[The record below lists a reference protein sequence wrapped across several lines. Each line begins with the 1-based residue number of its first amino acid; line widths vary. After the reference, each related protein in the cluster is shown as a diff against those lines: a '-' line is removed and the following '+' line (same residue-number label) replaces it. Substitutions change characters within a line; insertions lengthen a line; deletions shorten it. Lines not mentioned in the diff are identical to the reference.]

1 MIEINKK
8 RIINL
13 LTIVVLL
20 LSYSGV
26 WAQNCTSMPEPVTY
40 TRVTTGGDPN
50 KYVEEYAYVNGI
62 KVTRILQAGTRSF
75 DKIKYSNEDTNT
87 PTENYCGINR
97 RSKYIGKKYPFMDSD
112 KVTNIIYTFSEPVVD
127 VEVFLAAFG
136 YSGTTTRVEDQIDDV
151 IFSVNR
157 GSLTLHNRASCNGTI
172 QIVNGNEV
180 KSLKRKTTNAKIG
193 ITSTAPFTQLTLTYN
208 EPGGGVIGGAGFYVE
223 ICTQSIKPHN
233 SSACN
238 PTNINNNFAKA
249 ISATKTL
256 NGVEVER
263 VLSANEFADLGSQN
277 YCGSSV
283 NYPNNLPYMSDTGA
297 RKLTYKFKHPVTS
310 AEIFLF
316 AFGES
321 TKSAEPNR
329 YDQVRF
335 SINGEGTM
343 SLSQTYNCI
352 PTGTTINGTTGVVRS
367 ADDKLITTDV
377 GIKVSSTK
385 PFTEIVLD
393 DQTPG
398 GNSSGLGY
406 VVEICA
412 SSITKANV
420 DNFITLD
427 AAASTLTNQAVC
439 EGGAP
444 TYKAK
449 ANATAFAST
458 AKFDYI
464 LEVKKSGTTSWVAVE
479 TQSNVTPGTVHTFTG
494 DAFKTTNYNNA
505 KVRVKYVYK
514 NSLFP
519 SVTGAAYSNEAT
531 LTVKAPTVITT
542 SPQAAA
548 YCVGSTATPLSVV
561 ATGEGTLTYK
571 WYSNTVDNTTTGTL
585 IPTATIAT
593 FTPPTATSGTTY
605 YYAEVTG
612 SCGQVK
618 SATAK
623 VEVLAKADLVNII
636 APAYTPITV
645 CANGA
650 NTTITA
656 NANLRTGVGNR
667 LTYTLQH
674 SATGAPNSF
683 TDHPTQKY
691 TNFTPSADNTKQFVI
706 KNEAASEGYY
716 RVKYT
721 SNASLCS
728 GGGENYSNVFKFTVT
743 ALPEVTA
750 INANPLAFSPGVPTS
765 ISFTIEGT
773 PNAVVTYRIGSGSVQ
788 TTTLDASGNSP
799 AIPAG
804 THTQTVE
811 LSVSKITL
819 GGCEQ
824 TYTNMKG
831 RAVTTTTQC
840 FGGGQIRPARQF
852 PFPVA
857 QNQNSIAPMNGV
869 NVIREYGGTPNANTS
884 ILYQFCSTQNY
895 LVGYTLVDA
904 NSTKVTYVFDK
915 PIKGVEI
922 WLMLMSDSGGGLDR
936 MKLSTNN
943 GNLTFTKVYD
953 CYGNAIVAANGE
965 VSASNNV
972 TDVAVKVTSDKPF
985 TKLTVLHTSASTGAL
1000 VELCPA
1006 SVQPVELIDITQQPQ
1021 SQTTCETLSPIFT
1034 SKAVLKN
1041 GATGTVKYQW
1051 QESTNNGASWVDAVS
1066 AISATSGTIASGA
1079 TTSLNLFNIAK
1090 NTPNKQYR
1098 VLYTYQLLPGVEV
1111 TKASTPATLTVN
1123 DKVEITEFKAS
1134 PNTIVSGVA
1143 TPVTVTIKGT
1153 PNAQVTYTVD
1163 GDTPQTVTLTGGVHT
1178 FTRTISQTT
1187 DVAITQLEKNCTVNP
1202 DLHLKI
1208 GEAGES
1214 CGSLPSPQFG
1224 ATVTGT
1230 NKQMMGS
1237 VEVTRTFSGGAPIA
1251 TTLSYSG
1258 ICLPYYP
1265 MGYAILRKQTSNASK
1280 VTYRFSQ
1287 PVTSAEVWL
1296 LVMSNTPLSPGIDKA
1311 KITTN
1316 CSSTTLTKV
1325 YDCSNSATL
1334 TGNTVASANKVN
1346 TDVAI
1351 SVESTGTFTELYVE
1365 DLWDSSTGNGAGF
1378 LVELCPSSV
1387 KPVTIDISKHPLSTS
1402 VCSGQTV
1409 SLSAVAALKGLPA
1422 NTPMSYQ
1429 WEQSANGT
1437 AWSNVTGAGASG
1449 TTTTGSVTYTVP
1461 ATLTQTTHY
1470 RLKYSYTTSCGAVTV
1485 TATTNAAIITI
1496 NELPKVTKVEAT
1508 PGYIL
1513 NGASTPISFI
1523 ITGTAD
1529 ATVTYTLN
1537 GGAPLTA
1544 QINGSGVATVPYTT
1558 TQDVTLNV
1566 TQIEKNACIT
1576 SITDKSV
1583 TVGVSKCAAFPAPQF
1598 GASVTGSNKQTM
1610 SNVEVTRSFDG
1621 GTPAG
1626 SPSYGTQCSGLPY
1639 SSGYILLRKETSNAS
1654 KVTYHFSQ
1662 PVTSAEVWLLLMSNG
1677 GIEGVDKAKITTNCG
1692 SATLTKI
1699 YDCSNT
1705 ATLSGDEI
1713 TSTTRI
1719 FTDVAIRVESVKPF
1733 TELYVEDL
1741 WTTGSG
1747 RGFMVELCPS
1757 SLVVANTTGIL
1768 SVATQPANVSACQGG
1783 TASIVSKANVGA
1795 AYLGGTLTYQ
1805 WEESA
1810 NNGTTWTNATGASA
1824 TGTATPG
1831 LDVTYTL
1838 SNVTSAS
1845 PNKQYRVKYRYIY
1858 NNGFCGEAT
1867 IYSDPA
1873 KLIVPSAS
1881 DIITIQA
1888 TQPSNVTTSDCTQ
1901 ITNVSAQAKI
1911 ADGYTIKNV
1920 SARGGNIFGY
1930 YLEFKEGNTWK
1941 TYKGQQYSNNPS
1953 NHPQTL
1959 KIVHSQAPEGT
1970 THFRVRYTVEL
1981 TIGCEFTVT
1990 TNEFTFIKNLPAE
2003 PAITTS
2009 QTFCQSEN
2017 KTVGDLTTLANIKW
2031 YSAATGGSE
2040 VVASTTI
2047 PVDTND
2053 YFAVATANGCES
2065 TRKKITVTVVPK
2077 PSAPVVQNKTE
2088 CPAAGTFDMAN
2099 LVTVLPGHT
2108 LKWYNAATGNA
2119 TTVSTVDRNKTAK
2132 TTYEKWVALATSQGC
2147 ESDRVKVTYTVDI
2160 TTQPTITAPAANL
2173 SINCADSATAIDAAV
2188 NAWAAT
2194 ATATVGCGT
2203 ATVTNNYAT
2212 VKPTNLCSVNEFEV
2226 TFTVRDAFGNQ
2237 KTKKKK
2243 ITIDRL
2249 IANDDTESVAR
2260 STGKDIDVLS
2270 NDTVNG
2276 AQATT
2281 SNAKV
2286 TLVSDGGIG
2295 ATVTSD
2301 GKIRIPGGS
2310 IAPGTYNVTYKLC
2323 DKNNTSRCGATATV
2337 AVTVNNSTI
2346 EANHDT
2352 PVALTYSASAAYAKA
2367 ADHTDFNVLS
2377 NDKLS
2382 GVTPTLSQVD
2392 ILPTNQTGVTI
2403 EASTGKIKVDGATAA
2418 GVYNLTYKIKE
2429 KNTTNTSATAK
2440 VTVVV
2445 KNALVVNPATLTAPI
2460 TPSTSATT
2468 PKEIGNVLNQTQLN
2482 GNKPNASQVSISVTQ
2497 EATPPQS
2504 GDPVPSIDPATG
2516 KVLIPSGVKPG
2527 NYTIKYQVCDKAE
2540 GIAKS
2545 CSDEKTITVNVAGGN
2560 TTTTN
2565 NDDFTANP
2573 VERSNSEE
2581 VVKNGANP
2589 VNVLAN
2595 DKLGTRTNIDT
2606 DVVTIRQTAT
2616 SNSGVNID
2624 TATGQ
2629 IKVAANT
2636 PAGVHEVKYKI
2647 TEKGQT
2653 TESSEATAKV
2663 VVKNKVELDPATIP
2677 GTVNTPDD
2685 GNDKTIANI
2694 LDKAKINGNKPDAAD
2709 VVITV
2714 PNPAH
2719 KNNPSDIVPY
2729 VDTTTGKVIV
2739 PVGTKP
2745 GTHQITYQVCDKL
2758 PAGQSAAQTCKTA
2771 TITIPVTANTAT
2783 SANDDYASN
2792 PVEVSNSATSYVKN
2806 GTEDVNVL
2814 SNDALGGNTTINTNL
2829 VDITQTHTSH
2839 SGVNIETATGKVKV
2853 APNTPAGE
2861 YTLKYTIAEKGGG
2874 PSSTESTVKVVVKNK
2889 VVVNQATIPS
2899 SVTPATDG
2907 TDKEIGDVLDQ
2918 TEINGSKPSAAQ
2930 VTITETSPAP
2940 KNDPSDKV
2948 PYIDTTTGKV
2958 KIPAGV
2964 KPGNYPITYQICDK
2978 AIPAS
2983 ANTCK
2988 TATITVKVAGNH
3000 LDPKNDDFSQ
3010 KKVER
3015 STSDAYVKDGAN
3027 DLNVLSNDKLGNR
3040 EGLDTNVVTI
3050 EQTYTSN
3057 NGVTVEVAT
3066 GKVKVAANTPAGE
3079 YTVKYK
3085 ITEKGQTTAS
3095 NEVSV
3100 KVTVTNKLEVSTR
3113 TIPNAKPSTNSTTP
3127 VSVGNILD
3135 QTKINGQL
3143 NPDPSEVEITA
3154 TPDQPGSPKKP
3165 YIDTTTGKVMIPAGV
3180 APGDHTISY
3189 KVCDKALG
3197 AAKRCEE
3204 ATVTVK
3210 VVSNT
3215 ATSEDDD
3222 FTADTYKVEHPTV
3235 DTFVSDGSDPVNVL
3249 SNDKLGSDTTISTD
3263 EVTITQTA
3271 TSNSNVNIDTAT
3283 GKIKVKANT
3292 PAGVYTVK
3300 YKFTEKGQPASAASA
3315 EKTAT
3320 VVVTNKLTSSNGNYG
3335 GAPSTNSTPANG
3347 GDVLNNVR
3355 INGVKPTP
3363 SQVTITEDNGAGS
3376 GIVPFL
3382 VTSGADA
3389 GKIKI
3394 PQGTPPGNYTITYTV
3409 CDTASGAA
3417 KSCKTATAN
3426 IRVSANAIIATNDE
3440 DNKEVEFATSVQNVK
3455 KSDNTTLN
3463 VLDNDT
3469 LAGLTATDTTVTIE
3483 TTVPETGITIKTNGE
3498 VEVAANKPAGVYEL
3512 KYVIKETADINNV
3525 SDEATV
3531 KVVVKNKVTFDSIP
3545 STPVNP
3551 STDKNTPAT
3560 PIDVIANTKINGS
3573 TPSAND
3579 VTIEVTDPADPQSPG
3594 DVVPT
3599 LNTTTGKVEI
3609 PAGVKPGDY
3618 NITYRVCDKAQPAE
3632 AKTCQE
3638 NTITIK
3644 VRGNTI
3650 TGADDDFSAHKV
3662 ERSTSDKF
3670 VNDGTNDVNVL
3681 TNDVL
3686 GSRTGLT
3693 TDLVTI
3699 NQTATTDPKVSIDTA
3714 TGKVKVAADAPAGTH
3729 TIKYTITEKG
3739 QTTPSAE
3746 KTVTVVVTNK
3756 IVLTPTDV
3764 VSNPVTPSTD
3774 RNTPKEIGDVLDGTK
3789 LNGTKPGIG
3798 TGANQVTISVVTPA
3812 QPQSPGDAVPE
3823 LDTTTGKVKIP
3834 AGVKPGTYNITYK
3847 VCDNATPQTCETST
3861 VPITVQGNTTT
3872 SADDDFTAHKV
3883 VHPTTDTF
3891 VSDNGTPVN
3900 VLSNDKL
3907 GDDDTI
3913 TTDEVEIIQTA
3924 TTNPKVSID
3933 TATGKVKVEA
3943 NTPAGEYT
3951 VKYKFKEKGQS
3962 DTEASQEKT
3971 VTVVVTNQVEIDRAN
3986 NNYTGAPSINA
3997 TPAEGGDVLDKVK
4010 INGNK
4015 PNANE
4020 VNITV
4025 DTPATG
4031 TTVPYLETSG
4041 ADAGKIKIPQGTP
4054 AGTYTITYTV
4064 CDKAQP
4070 ASARTCEQATATI
4083 TVDANPIVANADN
4096 DNKVVTFSTAAQTV
4110 KKTDGTTLNVL
4121 ANDKL
4126 GATTGLNNTLV
4137 TIETTQPVTD
4147 ITIKANGEVEV
4158 GANKAPGVY
4167 ELKYKIK
4174 ETADPTHVSAEATV
4188 KVVVKNKVELD
4199 AIPTTPANPS
4209 TDGTTPNAV
4218 VDILDNT
4225 KINGNKPNANEVTIE
4240 VVTPATPQSPGD
4252 SVPTIDTTTGKVVV
4266 PSGVKPGTY
4275 TITYKVCDK
4284 AQPDEAKTCKTDT
4297 VTITVTG
4304 NTIQAT
4310 ADDFTAHKVERSNN
4324 DAFVKN
4330 GANEVNVLT
4339 NDELGTRTGIDTQV
4353 VTITQTATTDPKVT
4367 IDTAT
4372 GKVKVAA
4379 NAPAGVHVLK
4389 YTITE
4394 KGQTTASQE
4403 VEVKVVVTNKVESED
4418 ATYTGTTPTDSN
4430 PTTAGNILDHVH
4442 FNGGSQAPDPSE
4454 VTVEIVTPAPGTTVP
4469 TIITTGADTGKI
4481 QIPQGTP
4488 AGTYPITY
4496 KVCDKATGAANTCKT
4511 HTATVTVNPATT
4523 DIVAQPDTYTLQWD
4537 AAERTA
4543 EGNILVNDRH
4553 LTRENLDTT
4562 LVDIQQVAASTP
4574 DKVSIDTAT
4583 GKVKIAAGT
4592 PAGTHTISYTITP
4605 KGETSPVS
4613 APALVTVVIRNKV
4626 ELATNPINGAPSSDD
4641 TPREIGNVIDNVKI
4655 NGQRPDPS
4663 DVTIEITPAT
4673 PLEPGRPTPE
4683 VDPATGKVTVPK
4695 NTPSGEYT
4703 IGVKVCDKVTP
4714 KTCVNQNITIKVRPD
4729 QDLMAEEDEFS
4740 VGIMGGTT
4748 PSVLRN
4754 DKLRGRTG
4762 LTIADVTV
4770 QAIGRARAHTRGLPE
4785 PASDRIIIA
4794 SDGRIDV
4801 KEGLQEGDYIYEY
4814 SIISKEDT
4822 NLISNARV
4830 IIHVAKNVAAEDEIE
4845 VEKPREGE
4853 ADTTST
4859 KSLLDND
4866 AINGQKPII
4875 GTTPGTVTIEKISVT
4890 PSAQDKIDIDTTTG
4904 KIIVKPGAPIGEYE
4918 VEYRICLNGTSNCQ
4932 TGKAKVKIQPQLTL
4946 AEDNFADRTIVTN
4959 ISTNQ
4964 VGNVLA
4970 NDTLDGQPIA
4980 ASEVSIKVT
4989 NNAGIPGVTI
4999 DAEGNLT
5006 IPQGAPSGTHTIEYE
5021 VISNTYGVRKTG
5033 RVVVNLS
5040 NDADLEFYNAISTD
5054 EGSQNN
5060 GFIIKNIEL
5069 YPKNNLKIF
5078 NRYGVLIFEKDGYTN
5093 ASPFKG
5099 ISEGRATVNKDGK
5112 LPQGTYYYIL
5122 EYTDGKNQTQQK
5134 TGWLYIK

>member
-1 MIEINKK
+1 MIEMNKK

-20 LSYSGV
+20 LSYSGI
-26 WAQNCTSMPEPVTY
+26 WAQSGGCTSMPNPVTY
-40 TRVTTGGDPN
+40 TRVGTDLKFDSNN
-50 KYVEEYAYVNGI
+50 KIARTVGQATVNGVV
-62 KVTRILQAGTRSF
+62 VTRTLENDRKLVGT
-75 DKIKYSNEDTNT
+75 DQGVKYSDGRLSPPNNSKPVGDVAPCGTGANT
-87 PTENYCGINR
+87 KAG
-97 RSKYIGKKYPFMDSD
+97 YPIMDSNRVR
-112 KVTNIIYTFSEPVVD
+112 KLTYKFSKPVVD
-127 VEVFLAAFG
+127 IELFFAEFG
-136 YSGTTTRVEDQIDDV
+136 YKQLPNKIDYAD
-151 IFSVNR
+151 
-157 GSLTLHNRASCNGTI
+157 
-172 QIVNGNEV
+172 IVLKSNGNVVPTQLTIRNDCNNGATKTIKNGKERLASLSGKVTDV
-180 KSLKRKTTNAKIG
+180 KAG
-193 ITSTAPFTQLTLTYN
+193 ITSTEPFDEMILENANDNTGY
-208 EPGGGVIGGAGFYVE
+208 GFYVE
-223 ICTQSIKPHN
+223 ICLNSIQPLNISQCAPDTMTN
-233 SSACN
+233 SFTASN
-238 PTNINNNFAKA
+238 Q
-249 ISATKTL
+249 TKTI
-256 NGVEVER
+256 NGVNVKF
-263 VLSANEFADLGSQN
+263 VTTGGFGGASGLNSFN
-277 YCGSSV
+277 YCGTNMNYNGLGTSV
-283 NYPNNLPYMSDTGA
+283 PFLGPPGA
-297 RKLTYKFKHPVTS
+297 AGKKITYTFATPVTS
-310 AEIFLF
+310 AEIFLL
-316 AFGES
+316 AFGDS
-321 TKSAEPNR
+321 LGAVNT
-329 YDQVRF
+329 YDEVKF
-335 SINGEGTM
+335 AVDGGGTM
-343 SLSQTYNCI
+343 TLSQTYNCM
-352 PTGTTINGTTGVVRS
+352 PTGTTINSSSGLVRS
-367 ADDKLITTDV
+367 ADNKHITTDV
-377 GIKVSSTK
+377 AIKVTSSK
-385 PFTEIVLD
+385 PFTEIVLED
-393 DQTPG
+393 NTPTG
-398 GNSSGLGY
+398 TRSGNGY
-406 VVEICA
+406 FVVLCE
-412 SSITKANV
+412 SSIKLADTSTCTTDNIGTLFAANKTATYTTTSGVKVTRKMDPATGFASLSNTNYCTIAPTYPANLPLLVDSKVMTYEFDVPVTEAEVFLFAFGDELGAPNTYDELTFSTDNGTVSVTQTYSCNPSGITITNGKVRSVDNRKWTTDVGLKITSTKPFTKLILTDSTPTYGSATSGNGYLV
-420 DNFITLD
+420 AFCEKGLTKITQNELNNFITLD
-427 AAASTLTNQAVC
+427 ATISILADQSKCQQ
-439 EGGAP
+439 EAP

-449 ANATAFAST
+449 ATANAFAAT

-464 LEVKKSGTTSWVAVE
+464 LEVKPSGTSTWTAVE
-479 TQSNVTPGTVHTFTG
+479 TKSDVAPGTEYTFNAN
-494 DAFKTTNYNNA
+494 AFKTNNYHNA

-514 NSLFP
+514 NTLFP
-519 SVTGAAYSNEAT
+519 SVNGVAYSGEA
-531 LTVKAPTVITT
+531 
-542 SPQAAA
+542 
-548 YCVGSTATPLSVV
+548 
-561 ATGEGTLTYK
+561 
-571 WYSNTVDNTTTGTL
+571 
-585 IPTATIAT
+585 
-593 FTPPTATSGTTY
+593 
-605 YYAEVTG
+605 
-612 SCGQVK
+612 
-618 SATAK
+618 
-623 VEVLAKADLVNII
+623 
-636 APAYTPITV
+636 
-645 CANGA
+645 
-650 NTTITA
+650 
-656 NANLRTGVGNR
+656 
-667 LTYTLQH
+667 TYTLK
-674 SATGAPNSF
+674 
-683 TDHPTQKY
+683 DK
-691 TNFTPSADNTKQFVI
+691 
-706 KNEAASEGYY
+706 
-716 RVKYT
+716 
-721 SNASLCS
+721 
-728 GGGENYSNVFKFTVT
+728 
-743 ALPEVTA
+743 
-750 INANPLAFSPGVPTS
+750 
-765 ISFTIEGT
+765 
-773 PNAVVTYRIGSGSVQ
+773 
-788 TTTLDASGNSP
+788 P
-799 AIPAG
+799 AI
-804 THTQTVE
+804 
-811 LSVSKITL
+811 
-819 GGCEQ
+819 
-824 TYTNMKG
+824 
-831 RAVTTTTQC
+831 
-840 FGGGQIRPARQF
+840 
-852 PFPVA
+852 
-857 QNQNSIAPMNGV
+857 
-869 NVIREYGGTPNANTS
+869 TS
-884 ILYQFCSTQNY
+884 
-895 LVGYTLVDA
+895 
-904 NSTKVTYVFDK
+904 
-915 PIKGVEI
+915 
-922 WLMLMSDSGGGLDR
+922 
-936 MKLSTNN
+936 
-943 GNLTFTKVYD
+943 LT
-953 CYGNAIVAANGE
+953 
-965 VSASNNV
+965 AS
-972 TDVAVKVTSDKPF
+972 P
-985 TKLTVLHTSASTGAL
+985 
-1000 VELCPA
+1000 
-1006 SVQPVELIDITQQPQ
+1006 
-1021 SQTTCETLSPIFT
+1021 
-1034 SKAVLKN
+1034 
-1041 GATGTVKYQW
+1041 
-1051 QESTNNGASWVDAVS
+1051 
-1066 AISATSGTIASGA
+1066 
-1079 TTSLNLFNIAK
+1079 TSLNETGATNI
-1090 NTPNKQYR
+1090 
-1098 VLYTYQLLPGVEV
+1098 TY
-1111 TKASTPATLTVN
+1111 
-1123 DKVEITEFKAS
+1123 
-1134 PNTIVSGVA
+1134 
-1143 TPVTVTIKGT
+1143 TIKGT
-1153 PNAQVTYTVD
+1153 P
-1163 GDTPQTVTLTGGVHT
+1163 
-1178 FTRTISQTT
+1178 
-1187 DVAITQLEKNCTVNP
+1187 
-1202 DLHLKI
+1202 
-1208 GEAGES
+1208 
-1214 CGSLPSPQFG
+1214 G
-1224 ATVTGT
+1224 ATVTYNINGGT
-1230 NKQMMGS
+1230 PETLVLDPVTGVKTVDRSGQTAKTTLTITKVAKTGLCDLDNIAYKAEVDALGNSCTTHPSIQFAQASPATATMNGIQVTRTIIGVQDFFQSYTYTSGQMCQQTIMQGYPVMNANKTSIKYAFDKPITS
-1237 VEVTRTFSGGAPIA
+1237 VEVWLSGFGGETAPARADRVTFTLNCSGTEVFAASGCGSVTNAQFIA
-1251 TTLSYSG
+1251 TGNEVTHQANVYTQ
-1258 ICLPYYP
+1258 
-1265 MGYAILRKQTSNASK
+1265 ARVK
-1280 VTYRFSQ
+1280 V
-1287 PVTSAEVWL
+1287 
-1296 LVMSNTPLSPGIDKA
+1296 
-1311 KITTN
+1311 
-1316 CSSTTLTKV
+1316 SS
-1325 YDCSNSATL
+1325 
-1334 TGNTVASANKVN
+1334 
-1346 TDVAI
+1346 
-1351 SVESTGTFTELYVE
+1351 SVPFTELTLN
-1365 DLWDSSTGNGAGF
+1365 DPGSTAGGYT
-1378 LVELCPSSV
+1378 VELCPGSI
-1387 KPVTIDISKHPLSTS
+1387 KP
-1402 VCSGQTV
+1402 
-1409 SLSAVAALKGLPA
+1409 AV
-1422 NTPMSYQ
+1422 
-1429 WEQSANGT
+1429 
-1437 AWSNVTGAGASG
+1437 
-1449 TTTTGSVTYTVP
+1449 
-1461 ATLTQTTHY
+1461 
-1470 RLKYSYTTSCGAVTV
+1470 
-1485 TATTNAAIITI
+1485 I
-1496 NELPKVTKVEAT
+1496 KVTENPAE
-1508 PGYIL
+1508 
-1513 NGASTPISFI
+1513 
-1523 ITGTAD
+1523 
-1529 ATVTYTLN
+1529 
-1537 GGAPLTA
+1537 LTA
-1544 QINGSGVATVPYTT
+1544 CVGATGKYFT
-1558 TQDVTLNV
+1558 
-1566 TQIEKNACIT
+1566 A
-1576 SITDKSV
+1576 
-1583 TVGVSKCAAFPAPQF
+1583 
-1598 GASVTGSNKQTM
+1598 
-1610 SNVEVTRSFDG
+1610 
-1621 GTPAG
+1621 
-1626 SPSYGTQCSGLPY
+1626 
-1639 SSGYILLRKETSNAS
+1639 
-1654 KVTYHFSQ
+1654 
-1662 PVTSAEVWLLLMSNG
+1662 
-1677 GIEGVDKAKITTNCG
+1677 KAKIDG
-1692 SATLTKI
+1692 V
-1699 YDCSNT
+1699 
-1705 ATLSGDEI
+1705 SGIENM
-1713 TSTTRI
+1713 SY
-1719 FTDVAIRVESVKPF
+1719 K
-1733 TELYVEDL
+1733 
-1741 WTTGSG
+1741 W
-1747 RGFMVELCPS
+1747 
-1757 SLVVANTTGIL
+1757 
-1768 SVATQPANVSACQGG
+1768 QQ
-1783 TASIVSKANVGA
+1783 
-1795 AYLGGTLTYQ
+1795 
-1805 WEESA
+1805 
-1810 NNGTTWTNATGASA
+1810 
-1824 TGTATPG
+1824 
-1831 LDVTYTL
+1831 
-1838 SNVTSAS
+1838 S
-1845 PNKQYRVKYRYIY
+1845 PNPNVPGSWVAAVAPSPNGSIKADGSTQARLTLNTIRESDNGLYYRAEFSFTKCNKTLDKV
-1858 NNGFCGEAT
+1858 
-1867 IYSDPA
+1867 YSEPA
-1873 KLIVPSAS
+1873 KLNVPSAS

-1901 ITNVSAQAKI
+1901 TTNVSAQAKI

-1930 YLEFKEGNTWK
+1930 YLEFKDGNTWK

-1981 TIGCEFTVT
+1981 TTGCEYTVYSS
-1990 TNEFTFIKNLPAE
+1990 EFTFTKNLPAE
-2003 PAITTS
+2003 PAINAT
-2009 QTFCQSEN
+2009 QTVCQSEG
-2017 KTVGDLTTLANIKW
+2017 KTLADLTTLSGIKW
-2031 YSAATGGSE
+2031 YDAATGGNE
-2040 VVASTTI
+2040 VVASTTL
-2047 PVDTND
+2047 TASKR
-2053 YFAVATANGCES
+2053 YWATVTTNGCES
-2065 TRKKITVTVVPK
+2065 ARKEVNVTVVAK
-2077 PSAPVVQNKTE
+2077 PTTPTVQNKTE
-2088 CPAAGTFDMAN
+2088 CPATGNYDMAN

-2132 TTYEKWVALATSQGC
+2132 TTYEKWVALVTSQGC

-2160 TTQPTITAPAANL
+2160 TTQPTITVPANNL

-2188 NAWAAT
+2188 NAWMAT
-2194 ATATVGCGT
+2194 ATATIGCGT

-2237 KTKKKK
+2237 KTDKKK
-2243 ITIDRL
+2243 ITVDRL

-2310 IAPGTYNVTYKLC
+2310 VAPGTYNVTYKLC

-2367 ADHTDFNVLS
+2367 ADNTDFNVLS

-2392 ILPTNQTGVTI
+2392 ILPTNQMGVTI

-2429 KNTTNTSATAK
+2429 KNTTNTSATAN

-2497 EATPPQS
+2497 RATPPQS

-2527 NYTIKYQVCDKAE
+2527 NYTIKYKVCDKAG

-2616 SNSGVNID
+2616 TNSGVNID

-2663 VVKNKVELDPATIP
+2663 VVKNKVELDPAAIP
-2677 GTVNTPDD
+2677 GTVNTPND

-2771 TITIPVTANTAT
+2771 TITIPVAANTAT

-2861 YTLKYTIAEKGGG
+2861 YTVKYTIAEKGGG

-2978 AIPAS
+2978 ATPAS

-3027 DLNVLSNDKLGNR
+3027 DLNVLSNDKLGSR

-3066 GKVKVAANTPAGE
+3066 GKVKVAANTPAG
-3079 YTVKYK
+3079 
-3085 ITEKGQTTAS
+3085 
-3095 NEVSV
+3095 
-3100 KVTVTNKLEVSTR
+3100 
-3113 TIPNAKPSTNSTTP
+3113 
-3127 VSVGNILD
+3127 
-3135 QTKINGQL
+3135 
-3143 NPDPSEVEITA
+3143 
-3154 TPDQPGSPKKP
+3154 
-3165 YIDTTTGKVMIPAGV
+3165 
-3180 APGDHTISY
+3180 
-3189 KVCDKALG
+3189 
-3197 AAKRCEE
+3197 
-3204 ATVTVK
+3204 
-3210 VVSNT
+3210 
-3215 ATSEDDD
+3215 
-3222 FTADTYKVEHPTV
+3222 
-3235 DTFVSDGSDPVNVL
+3235 
-3249 SNDKLGSDTTISTD
+3249 
-3263 EVTITQTA
+3263 
-3271 TSNSNVNIDTAT
+3271 
-3283 GKIKVKANT
+3283 
-3292 PAGVYTVK
+3292 
-3300 YKFTEKGQPASAASA
+3300 
-3315 EKTAT
+3315 
-3320 VVVTNKLTSSNGNYG
+3320 
-3335 GAPSTNSTPANG
+3335 
-3347 GDVLNNVR
+3347 
-3355 INGVKPTP
+3355 
-3363 SQVTITEDNGAGS
+3363 
-3376 GIVPFL
+3376 
-3382 VTSGADA
+3382 
-3389 GKIKI
+3389 
-3394 PQGTPPGNYTITYTV
+3394 
-3409 CDTASGAA
+3409 
-3417 KSCKTATAN
+3417 
-3426 IRVSANAIIATNDE
+3426 
-3440 DNKEVEFATSVQNVK
+3440 
-3455 KSDNTTLN
+3455 
-3463 VLDNDT
+3463 
-3469 LAGLTATDTTVTIE
+3469 
-3483 TTVPETGITIKTNGE
+3483 
-3498 VEVAANKPAGVYEL
+3498 
-3512 KYVIKETADINNV
+3512 
-3525 SDEATV
+3525 
-3531 KVVVKNKVTFDSIP
+3531 
-3545 STPVNP
+3545 
-3551 STDKNTPAT
+3551 
-3560 PIDVIANTKINGS
+3560 
-3573 TPSAND
+3573 
-3579 VTIEVTDPADPQSPG
+3579 
-3594 DVVPT
+3594 
-3599 LNTTTGKVEI
+3599 
-3609 PAGVKPGDY
+3609 
-3618 NITYRVCDKAQPAE
+3618 
-3632 AKTCQE
+3632 
-3638 NTITIK
+3638 
-3644 VRGNTI
+3644 
-3650 TGADDDFSAHKV
+3650 
-3662 ERSTSDKF
+3662 
-3670 VNDGTNDVNVL
+3670 
-3681 TNDVL
+3681 
-3686 GSRTGLT
+3686 
-3693 TDLVTI
+3693 
-3699 NQTATTDPKVSIDTA
+3699 
-3714 TGKVKVAADAPAGTH
+3714 TH

-3756 IVLTPTDV
+3756 ITLTPADV

-3774 RNTPKEIGDVLDGTK
+3774 KNTPKEIGDVLDGTK

-3812 QPQSPGDAVPE
+3812 QPQSSGDAVPE

-3847 VCDNATPQTCETST
+3847 VCDNANPQTCETST

-3883 VHPTTDTF
+3883 VHPTTNTS

-3907 GDDDTI
+3907 GDDDSI
-3913 TTDEVEIIQTA
+3913 TTNEVEIIQTA

-3933 TATGKVKVEA
+3933 TATGEVKVEA

-4147 ITIKANGEVEV
+4147 ITIKGNGEVEV

-4209 TDGTTPNAV
+4209 TDGRTPNAV

-4240 VVTPATPQSPGD
+4240 IVTPATPQSPGD
-4252 SVPTIDTTTGKVVV
+4252 IVPTIDTTTGKVVV

-4284 AQPDEAKTCKTDT
+4284 AQPDEAKTCKTNA
-4297 VTITVTG
+4297 VEITVTG

-4324 DAFVKN
+4324 DASVKN

-4339 NDELGTRTGIDTQV
+4339 NDELGNREGLDTNV
-4353 VTITQTATTDPKVT
+4353 VTIEQTYTSNNGVT
-4367 IDTAT
+4367 VEVAT

-4379 NAPAGVHVLK
+4379 NTPAGEHVVK
-4389 YTITE
+4389 YKITE
-4394 KGQTTASQE
+4394 KGQTTASNE

-4605 KGETSPVS
+4605 KGATSPVS
-4613 APALVTVVIRNKV
+4613 APALVTVVIKNKV

-4770 QAIGRARAHTRGLPE
+4770 QAIGRARAHTPGLPE

-4801 KEGLQEGDYIYEY
+4801 KDGLQEGDYIYEY

-4904 KIIVKPGAPIGEYE
+4904 KIIVKPGAPIGEHE
-4918 VEYRICLNGTSNCQ
+4918 VEYQICLNGRTSTCQ
-4932 TGKAKVKIQPQLTL
+4932 TGKTKVKIQPQLTL

-4959 ISTNQ
+4959 NSTNQ

-5021 VISNTYGVRKTG
+5021 IISNTYGVRKTG

>member
-1 MIEINKK
+1 MIEMNKK

-20 LSYSGV
+20 LSYSGI
-26 WAQNCTSMPEPVTY
+26 WAQSGGCDYMPDPVAY
-40 TRVTTGGDPN
+40 TQVSANPKLVKEYADVKGVRVTRTL
-50 KYVEEYAYVNGI
+50 K
-62 KVTRILQAGTRSF
+62 AGTRSI
-75 DKIKYSNEDTNT
+75 DKVMYSNQDTTT
-87 PTENYCGINR
+87 PAETYCSINR
-97 RSKYIGKKYPFMDSD
+97 QAEYGGKKYPFMDSN
-112 KVTNIIYTFSEPVVD
+112 KVVEITYEFSKPVVD

-136 YSGTTTRVEDQIDDV
+136 YSGTPQQVGKDQIDDV
-151 IFSVNR
+151 KFAVNK
-157 GSLTLHNRASCNGTI
+157 GSLTLHPRSTCTPNAI
-172 QIVNGNEV
+172 EVVNGNEV
-180 KSLKRKTTNAKIG
+180 KSKKRVTTDAKVG
-193 ITSTAPFTQLTLTYN
+193 ITSTESFTQLTLTYH
-208 EPGGGVIGGAGFYVE
+208 EPGGSIIGGAGFYVE
-223 ICTQSIKPHN
+223 ICLNSIQPLNRSICSPDTMGNKFT
-233 SSACN
+233 S
-238 PTNINNNFAKA
+238 NNQ
-249 ISATKTL
+249 TKTL
-256 NGVEVER
+256 NGVDVGLSTTGSM
-263 VLSANEFADLGSQN
+263 LSAGILNGETYCTTMNYSSLGSIPFLT
-277 YCGSSV
+277 SV
-283 NYPNNLPYMSDTGA
+283 ASGPKQ
-297 RKLTYKFKHPVTS
+297 KLTYTFDKPITS

-321 TKSAEPNR
+321 TKSNADA
-329 YDQVRF
+329 YDEVKF
-335 SINGEGTM
+335 AVNGGGAI
-343 SLSQTYNCI
+343 SLSQTYNCNPEGTKI
-352 PTGTTINGTTGVVRS
+352 TGNVVRSADDRKITTNVGIKVSSTQPFTEIVLEDNTPHGTRSGNGYLIAICESSIKLADISQCNPGNINNNFTKAISATETLNGVEVERILDANQFANLGSKNYCGSSINYPANLPYMGHTGAKKLTYKFKAPVTSAEIFLFAFGESEDIPNPNRYDEVKFSVNGGGTMTLSQTYNCMPTGTTINSSTGKVRS
-367 ADDKLITTDV
+367 ADNKLITTDV
-377 GIKVSSTK
+377 GIKVTSTK

-393 DQTPG
+393 DLTPS
-398 GNSSGLGY
+398 GNLSGMGY

-412 SSITKANV
+412 SSITRANV

-427 AAASTLTNQAVC
+427 ATASTLTNQTVC
-439 EGGAP
+439 DGEAP
-444 TYKAK
+444 TTYKAK
-449 ANATAFAST
+449 ATANAFAAT

-464 LEVKKSGTTSWVAVE
+464 LEAKKSGATNWVAVE
-479 TQSNVTPGTVHTFTG
+479 TKSNVAPGTEHTFTG
-494 DAFKTTNYNNA
+494 DALKTTDYNNA

-531 LTVKAPTVITT
+531 LTVKA
-542 SPQAAA
+542 
-548 YCVGSTATPLSVV
+548 
-561 ATGEGTLTYK
+561 
-571 WYSNTVDNTTTGTL
+571 
-585 IPTATIAT
+585 
-593 FTPPTATSGTTY
+593 
-605 YYAEVTG
+605 
-612 SCGQVK
+612 
-618 SATAK
+618 
-623 VEVLAKADLVNII
+623 
-636 APAYTPITV
+636 
-645 CANGA
+645 
-650 NTTITA
+650 
-656 NANLRTGVGNR
+656 
-667 LTYTLQH
+667 
-674 SATGAPNSF
+674 
-683 TDHPTQKY
+683 
-691 TNFTPSADNTKQFVI
+691 
-706 KNEAASEGYY
+706 
-716 RVKYT
+716 
-721 SNASLCS
+721 
-728 GGGENYSNVFKFTVT
+728 
-743 ALPEVTA
+743 LPEVTA
-750 INANPLAFSPGVPTS
+750 INANPPAFSPGVSTS
-765 ISFTIEGT
+765 VSFTIEGT

-788 TTTLDASGNSP
+788 TTTLNSSGNSP
-799 AIPAG
+799 AISAG
-804 THTQTVE
+804 VHTQTVE

-824 TYTNMKG
+824 TYTDMKG

-852 PFPVA
+852 PFPAA
-857 QNQNSIAPMNGV
+857 QNQNSTAPMNGV
-869 NVIREYGGTPNANTS
+869 NVRREYGGTPNANAA
-884 ILYQFCSTQNY
+884 IFYRFCTTQDY
-895 LVGYTLVDA
+895 PVGYTLVDA
-904 NSTKVTYVFDK
+904 SSTKVTYVFDK
-915 PIKGVEI
+915 PIKAVEI
-922 WLMLMSDSGGGLDR
+922 WLMLMSDSGGGLDK
-936 MKLSTNN
+936 MQLSTNN

-1051 QESTNNGASWVDAVS
+1051 QESTNNGASWVDATS
-1066 AISATSGTIASGA
+1066 AISATSGTIASGG
-1079 TTSLNLFNIAK
+1079 TTSLNLFNITK

-1098 VLYTYQLLPGVEV
+1098 VLYTYQLVPGVEV

-1163 GDTPQTVTLTGGVHT
+1163 GGAPQTVTLTGGVHT

-1208 GEAGES
+1208 GEEGES

-1265 MGYAILRKQTSNASK
+1265 MGYALLRKQTSNASK

-1316 CSSTTLTKV
+1316 CSSATLTKV

-1334 TGNTVASANKVN
+1334 TGNIVASTNKVN

-1351 SVESTGTFTELYVE
+1351 RVESTGTFTELYVE
-1365 DLWDSSTGNGAGF
+1365 DLWDTSTGNGAGF

-1387 KPVTIDISKHPLSTS
+1387 KPAKI
-1402 VCSGQTV
+1402 
-1409 SLSAVAALKGLPA
+1409 
-1422 NTPMSYQ
+1422 
-1429 WEQSANGT
+1429 
-1437 AWSNVTGAGASG
+1437 
-1449 TTTTGSVTYTVP
+1449 
-1461 ATLTQTTHY
+1461 
-1470 RLKYSYTTSCGAVTV
+1470 
-1485 TATTNAAIITI
+1485 
-1496 NELPKVTKVEAT
+1496 KVTQNPTEITACKGAT
-1508 PGYIL
+1508 GKY
-1513 NGASTPISFI
+1513 F
-1523 ITGTAD
+1523 TA
-1529 ATVTYTLN
+1529 
-1537 GGAPLTA
+1537 
-1544 QINGSGVATVPYTT
+1544 
-1558 TQDVTLNV
+1558 
-1566 TQIEKNACIT
+1566 
-1576 SITDKSV
+1576 
-1583 TVGVSKCAAFPAPQF
+1583 
-1598 GASVTGSNKQTM
+1598 
-1610 SNVEVTRSFDG
+1610 
-1621 GTPAG
+1621 
-1626 SPSYGTQCSGLPY
+1626 
-1639 SSGYILLRKETSNAS
+1639 
-1654 KVTYHFSQ
+1654 
-1662 PVTSAEVWLLLMSNG
+1662 
-1677 GIEGVDKAKITTNCG
+1677 KAKIDGVSGTEDMSYKWQQSRTNTPG
-1692 SATLTKI
+1692 SWVDA
-1699 YDCSNT
+1699 
-1705 ATLSGDEI
+1705 
-1713 TSTTRI
+1713 
-1719 FTDVAIRVESVKPF
+1719 
-1733 TELYVEDL
+1733 
-1741 WTTGSG
+1741 
-1747 RGFMVELCPS
+1747 
-1757 SLVVANTTGIL
+1757 
-1768 SVATQPANVSACQGG
+1768 VAT
-1783 TASIVSKANVGA
+1783 
-1795 AYLGGTLTYQ
+1795 
-1805 WEESA
+1805 
-1810 NNGTTWTNATGASA
+1810 
-1824 TGTATPG
+1824 
-1831 LDVTYTL
+1831 
-1838 SNVTSAS
+1838 S
-1845 PNKQYRVKYRYIY
+1845 PNGSIKADGSTQARLILNTIQDSDNGLYYRAAFTFTKCSHTLETV
-1858 NNGFCGEAT
+1858 
-1867 IYSDPA
+1867 YSEPA
-1873 KLIVPSAS
+1873 KLNVPSDS
-1881 DIITIQA
+1881 DIITITA
-1888 TQPSNVTTSDCTQ
+1888 PTQGNITTSDCTASTQ
-1901 ITNVSAQAKI
+1901 VSVQAKVT
-1911 ADGYTIKNV
+1911 DGYTIKNNG
-1920 SARGGNIFGY
+1920 GGNLFGY
-1930 YLEFKEGNTWK
+1930 FLQYKENGTWK
-1941 TYKGQQYSNNPS
+1941 DHATQKFSNNANDAAKKLII
-1953 NHPQTL
+1953 NHGQTA
-1959 KIVHSQAPEGT
+1959 SGT
-1970 THFRVRYTVEL
+1970 VFRVRYTVTL
-1981 TIGCEFTVT
+1981 TTGCEYTVYSS
-1990 TNEFTFIKNLPAE
+1990 EFTFTKNLPAA
-2003 PAITTS
+2003 PAITTP

-2017 KTVGDLTTLANIKW
+2017 KTVGNLTILPNIKW
-2031 YSAATGGSE
+2031 YDAASGGNE
-2040 VVASTTI
+2040 VLASTLI
-2047 PVDTND
+2047 PVGNNNS
-2053 YFAVATANGCES
+2053 YWATITTNGCES
-2065 TRKKITVTVVPK
+2065 DRKEVIVKVEAK
-2077 PSAPVVQNKTE
+2077 PNAPTVQNKTE
-2088 CPAAGTFDMAN
+2088 CPATGTYDMKN
-2099 LVTVLPGHT
+2099 LVTSSSSNT
-2108 LKWYNAATGNA
+2108 LKWYAAATGNA
-2119 TTVSTVDRNKTAK
+2119 TTTSTVDRHKTAK
-2132 TTYEKWVALATSQGC
+2132 TTYEKWVALVTSQGC

-2160 TTQPTITAPAANL
+2160 TTQPTITAPANNL

-2188 NAWAAT
+2188 NAWMAT
-2194 ATATVGCGT
+2194 ATATIGCGT

-2310 IAPGTYNVTYKLC
+2310 VAPGTYNVTYKLC

-2403 EASTGKIKVDGATAA
+2403 ETSTGKIKVDGATAA

-2468 PKEIGNVLNQTQLN
+2468 PKKIGNVLNQTQLN
-2482 GNKPNASQVSISVTQ
+2482 GSKPNASQVSISVTQ

-2527 NYTIKYQVCDKAE
+2527 NYTIKYKVCDKAE

-2653 TESSEATAKV
+2653 TESTEATAKV
-2663 VVKNKVELDPATIP
+2663 VVKNKVALDPAAIP
-2677 GTVNTPDD
+2677 GTVNTPND

-2694 LDKAKINGNKPDAAD
+2694 LDKTKINGNKPDAAD

-2783 SANDDYASN
+2783 SSNDDYASN

-2861 YTLKYTIAEKGGG
+2861 YTVKYTIAEKGGG

-2889 VVVNQATIPS
+2889 VVVNPATIPS

-2978 AIPAS
+2978 ATPAS

-3027 DLNVLSNDKLGNR
+3027 DLNVLSNDKLGTR

-3057 NGVTVEVAT
+3057 NGVTIEVAT

-3100 KVTVTNKLEVSTR
+3100 KVTVTNKLEVGTI
-3113 TIPNAKPSTNSTTP
+3113 TIPNAKPSTDSTTP
-3127 VSVGNILD
+3127 VSVGNILA

-3189 KVCDKALG
+3189 KVCDKAPG

-3215 ATSEDDD
+3215 PTSEDDD

-3235 DTFVSDGSDPVNVL
+3235 DTFVSDGANPVNVL
-3249 SNDKLGSDTTISTD
+3249 SNDKLGSDTTISTN
-3263 EVTITQTA
+3263 EVEITQTA

-3355 INGVKPTP
+3355 INGAKPTP
-3363 SQVTITEDNGAGS
+3363 SQVTITVDNNAGS
-3376 GIVPFL
+3376 GTVPFL

-3394 PQGTPPGNYTITYTV
+3394 PQGTPVGNYTITYTV

-3417 KSCKTATAN
+3417 KSCKPATAN

-3440 DNKEVEFATSVQNVK
+3440 DNKEVEFATSAQNVK

-3463 VLDNDT
+3463 VLNNDT
-3469 LAGLTATDTTVTIE
+3469 LAGNTATDNDVTIE
-3483 TTVPETGITIKTNGE
+3483 TTVPVTGITIKTNGE

-3531 KVVVKNKVTFDSIP
+3531 KVVVKNKVTFDP
-3545 STPVNP
+3545 FPATPVKP
-3551 STDKNTPAT
+3551 STDKNIPAT

-3579 VTIEVTDPADPQSPG
+3579 VTIQVTDPADPQSPG
-3594 DVVPT
+3594 DVVPE

-3609 PAGVKPGDY
+3609 PAGVKPGAY

-3638 NTITIK
+3638 NTITIN
-3644 VRGNTI
+3644 VTGNTI

-3681 TNDVL
+3681 TNDTL

-3693 TDLVTI
+3693 TELVTI
-3699 NQTATTDPKVSIDTA
+3699 NQTHTSDPKVSIDTA

-3756 IVLTPTDV
+3756 ITLTPADV

-3774 RNTPKEIGDVLDGTK
+3774 KNTPKEIGDVLDGTK

-3847 VCDNATPQTCETST
+3847 VCDNANPPTCETST

-3943 NTPAGEYT
+3943 NTPVGEYT

-4070 ASARTCEQATATI
+4070 VSARTCEQATATI

-4096 DNKVVTFSTAAQTV
+4096 DNKVVEFSTAAQTV

-4209 TDGTTPNAV
+4209 TDGTTPNTV

-4324 DAFVKN
+4324 DASVKN

-4379 NAPAGVHVLK
+4379 NTPAGEYTVK
-4389 YTITE
+4389 YKITE
-4394 KGQTTASQE
+4394 KGQTTASNE

-4613 APALVTVVIRNKV
+4613 APALVTVVIKNKV

-4754 DKLRGRTG
+4754 DKLRGRTV
-4762 LTIADVTV
+4762 TIADVTV
-4770 QAIGRARAHTRGLPE
+4770 QAIGQARAHTPGLPE

-4801 KEGLQEGDYIYEY
+4801 KDGLQEGDYIYEY

-4822 NLISNARV
+4822 NLISNTKV

-4918 VEYRICLNGTSNCQ
+4918 VEYQICLNGRTSTCK

-4959 ISTNQ
+4959 NSTNQ

>member
-1 MIEINKK
+1 MIEMNKK

-20 LSYSGV
+20 LSYSGI
-26 WAQNCTSMPEPVTY
+26 WAQSGGCDYMPDPVAY
-40 TRVTTGGDPN
+40 TQVSANPKLVKEYADVKGVRVTRTL
-50 KYVEEYAYVNGI
+50 K
-62 KVTRILQAGTRSF
+62 AGTRSI
-75 DKIKYSNEDTNT
+75 DKVMYSNQDTTT
-87 PTENYCGINR
+87 PAETYCSINR
-97 RSKYIGKKYPFMDSD
+97 QAEYGGKKYPFMDSN
-112 KVTNIIYTFSEPVVD
+112 KVVEITYEFSKPVVD

-136 YSGTTTRVEDQIDDV
+136 YSGTPQQVGKDQIDDV
-151 IFSVNR
+151 KFAVNK
-157 GSLTLHNRASCNGTI
+157 GSLTLHPRSTCTPNAI
-172 QIVNGNEV
+172 EVVNGNEV
-180 KSLKRKTTNAKIG
+180 KSKKRVTTDAKVG
-193 ITSTAPFTQLTLTYN
+193 ITSTESFTQLTLTYH
-208 EPGGGVIGGAGFYVE
+208 EPGGSIIGGAGFYVE
-223 ICTQSIKPHN
+223 ICLNSIQPLNRSICSPDTMGNKFT
-233 SSACN
+233 S
-238 PTNINNNFAKA
+238 NNQ
-249 ISATKTL
+249 TKTL
-256 NGVEVER
+256 NGVDVGLSTTGSM
-263 VLSANEFADLGSQN
+263 LSAGILNGETYCTTMNYSSLGSIPFLT
-277 YCGSSV
+277 SV
-283 NYPNNLPYMSDTGA
+283 ASGPKQ
-297 RKLTYKFKHPVTS
+297 KLTYTFDKPITS

-321 TKSAEPNR
+321 TKSNADA
-329 YDQVRF
+329 YDEVKF
-335 SINGEGTM
+335 AVNGGGAI
-343 SLSQTYNCI
+343 SLSQTYNCNPEGTKI
-352 PTGTTINGTTGVVRS
+352 TGNVVRSADDRKITTNVGIKVSSTQPFTEIVLEDNTPHGTRSGNGYLIAICESSIKLADISQCNPGNINNNFTKAISATETLNGVEVERILDANQFANLGSKNYCGSSINYPANLPYMGHTGAKKLTYKFKAPVTSAEIFLFAFGESEDIPNPNRYDEVKFSVNGGGTMTLSQTYNCMPTGTTINSSTGKVRS
-367 ADDKLITTDV
+367 ADNKLITTDV
-377 GIKVSSTK
+377 GIKVTSTQ

-393 DQTPG
+393 DLTP
-398 GNSSGLGY
+398 SGTRSGMGY

-412 SSITKANV
+412 SSITKTNV
-420 DNFITLD
+420 DNFIKLD
-427 AAASTLTNQAVC
+427 ATASTLTNQTVC
-439 EGGAP
+439 EGEAP

-449 ANATAFAST
+449 ATAKAFATT
-458 AKFDYI
+458 AKFDYV
-464 LEVKKSGTTSWVAVE
+464 LEAKKSGATNWVAVE
-479 TQSNVTPGTVHTFTG
+479 TKSDVAPGTEHTFTG
-494 DAFKTTNYNNA
+494 GDLKTTDYNNA

-531 LTVKAPTVITT
+531 LTVKEKASITSLTASPT
-542 SPQAAA
+542 S
-548 YCVGSTATPLSVV
+548 LN
-561 ATGEGTLTYK
+561 E
-571 WYSNTVDNTTTGTL
+571 
-585 IPTATIAT
+585 
-593 FTPPTATSGTTY
+593 
-605 YYAEVTG
+605 
-612 SCGQVK
+612 
-618 SATAK
+618 
-623 VEVLAKADLVNII
+623 
-636 APAYTPITV
+636 
-645 CANGA
+645 
-650 NTTITA
+650 
-656 NANLRTGVGNR
+656 
-667 LTYTLQH
+667 
-674 SATGAPNSF
+674 TGATNIV
-683 TDHPTQKY
+683 Y
-691 TNFTPSADNTKQFVI
+691 TI
-706 KNEAASEGYY
+706 K
-716 RVKYT
+716 
-721 SNASLCS
+721 
-728 GGGENYSNVFKFTVT
+728 
-743 ALPEVTA
+743 
-750 INANPLAFSPGVPTS
+750 
-765 ISFTIEGT
+765 GT
-773 PNAVVTYRIGSGSVQ
+773 PGATVTYRITGDATDKTVNLNGSGVATVPANGQ
-788 TTTLDASGNSP
+788 TTKTTLTITKVEKTGLCSREGLHYKAEVDREGSTCTSHPTPQFAKGQNTKATLNGVEVTRTMEGTLNYYAATTYPNYFCTPTIMEGHPIMNDTAINKITYTFAKPITKVQVWLSGFGGTLTNSDSADFAIDCSDANLSLSVTDCNNTAESTLVTKSGNR
-799 AIPAG
+799 I
-804 THTQTVE
+804 T
-811 LSVSKITL
+811 SKQ
-819 GGCEQ
+819 GKYFQ
-824 TYTNMKG
+824 
-831 RAVTTTTQC
+831 
-840 FGGGQIRPARQF
+840 
-852 PFPVA
+852 
-857 QNQNSIAPMNGV
+857 
-869 NVIREYGGTPNANTS
+869 
-884 ILYQFCSTQNY
+884 
-895 LVGYTLVDA
+895 
-904 NSTKVTYVFDK
+904 
-915 PIKGVEI
+915 
-922 WLMLMSDSGGGLDR
+922 
-936 MKLSTNN
+936 
-943 GNLTFTKVYD
+943 
-953 CYGNAIVAANGE
+953 AIVQ
-965 VSASNNV
+965 V
-972 TDVAVKVTSDKPF
+972 TADKPF
-985 TKLTVLHTSASTGAL
+985 TKL
-1000 VELCPA
+1000 
-1006 SVQPVELIDITQQPQ
+1006 II
-1021 SQTTCETLSPIFT
+1021 
-1034 SKAVLKN
+1034 SK
-1041 GATGTVKYQW
+1041 G
-1051 QESTNNGASWVDAVS
+1051 E
-1066 AISATSGTIASGA
+1066 
-1079 TTSLNLFNIAK
+1079 
-1090 NTPNKQYR
+1090 
-1098 VLYTYQLLPGVEV
+1098 
-1111 TKASTPATLTVN
+1111 
-1123 DKVEITEFKAS
+1123 
-1134 PNTIVSGVA
+1134 
-1143 TPVTVTIKGT
+1143 
-1153 PNAQVTYTVD
+1153 PNAFRA
-1163 GDTPQTVTLTGGVHT
+1163 GG
-1178 FTRTISQTT
+1178 
-1187 DVAITQLEKNCTVNP
+1187 
-1202 DLHLKI
+1202 
-1208 GEAGES
+1208 
-1214 CGSLPSPQFG
+1214 
-1224 ATVTGT
+1224 
-1230 NKQMMGS
+1230 
-1237 VEVTRTFSGGAPIA
+1237 
-1251 TTLSYSG
+1251 Y
-1258 ICLPYYP
+1258 
-1265 MGYAILRKQTSNASK
+1265 
-1280 VTYRFSQ
+1280 
-1287 PVTSAEVWL
+1287 
-1296 LVMSNTPLSPGIDKA
+1296 
-1311 KITTN
+1311 
-1316 CSSTTLTKV
+1316 
-1325 YDCSNSATL
+1325 
-1334 TGNTVASANKVN
+1334 
-1346 TDVAI
+1346 
-1351 SVESTGTFTELYVE
+1351 
-1365 DLWDSSTGNGAGF
+1365 

-1387 KPVTIDISKHPLSTS
+1387 KPAKIKVTQNPAEMTACVGATGKRFTARAKIDGVAATESMSYIWQQSPTPN
-1402 VCSGQTV
+1402 VSGSWVT
-1409 SLSAVAALKGLPA
+1409 AVASSPG
-1422 NTPMSYQ
+1422 
-1429 WEQSANGT
+1429 
-1437 AWSNVTGAGASG
+1437 
-1449 TTTTGSVTYTVP
+1449 GSV
-1461 ATLTQTTHY
+1461 
-1470 RLKYSYTTSCGAVTV
+1470 
-1485 TATTNAAIITI
+1485 
-1496 NELPKVTKVEAT
+1496 KVD
-1508 PGYIL
+1508 
-1513 NGASTPISFI
+1513 ASTEAGLTLGAIQNSHNGLYYRAKF
-1523 ITGTAD
+1523 TFTKCSHTLE
-1529 ATVTYTLN
+1529 TV
-1537 GGAPLTA
+1537 
-1544 QINGSGVATVPYTT
+1544 
-1558 TQDVTLNV
+1558 
-1566 TQIEKNACIT
+1566 
-1576 SITDKSV
+1576 
-1583 TVGVSKCAAFPAPQF
+1583 
-1598 GASVTGSNKQTM
+1598 
-1610 SNVEVTRSFDG
+1610 
-1621 GTPAG
+1621 
-1626 SPSYGTQCSGLPY
+1626 Y
-1639 SSGYILLRKETSNAS
+1639 SE
-1654 KVTYHFSQ
+1654 
-1662 PVTSAEVWLLLMSNG
+1662 
-1677 GIEGVDKAKITTNCG
+1677 
-1692 SATLTKI
+1692 
-1699 YDCSNT
+1699 
-1705 ATLSGDEI
+1705 
-1713 TSTTRI
+1713 
-1719 FTDVAIRVESVKPF
+1719 
-1733 TELYVEDL
+1733 
-1741 WTTGSG
+1741 
-1747 RGFMVELCPS
+1747 
-1757 SLVVANTTGIL
+1757 
-1768 SVATQPANVSACQGG
+1768 
-1783 TASIVSKANVGA
+1783 
-1795 AYLGGTLTYQ
+1795 
-1805 WEESA
+1805 
-1810 NNGTTWTNATGASA
+1810 
-1824 TGTATPG
+1824 
-1831 LDVTYTL
+1831 
-1838 SNVTSAS
+1838 
-1845 PNKQYRVKYRYIY
+1845 
-1858 NNGFCGEAT
+1858 
-1867 IYSDPA
+1867 PA
-1873 KLIVPSAS
+1873 KLNVPSTS
-1881 DIITIQA
+1881 DIITITA
-1888 TQPSNVTTSDCTQ
+1888 PTQGNITTSDCTASTQ
-1901 ITNVSAQAKI
+1901 VSVQAKVT
-1911 ADGYTIKNV
+1911 DGYTIKNNG
-1920 SARGGNIFGY
+1920 GGNLFGY
-1930 YLEFKEGNTWK
+1930 FLQYKENGTWK
-1941 TYKGQQYSNNPS
+1941 DHATQKFSNNANDAAKKLII
-1953 NHPQTL
+1953 NHGQTA
-1959 KIVHSQAPEGT
+1959 SGT
-1970 THFRVRYTVEL
+1970 VFRVRYTVTL
-1981 TIGCEFTVT
+1981 TTGCEYTVYSS
-1990 TNEFTFIKNLPAE
+1990 EFTFTKNLPAA
-2003 PAITTS
+2003 PAITTP

-2017 KTVGDLTTLANIKW
+2017 KTVGNLTILPNIKW
-2031 YSAATGGSE
+2031 YDAASGGNE
-2040 VVASTTI
+2040 VLASTLI
-2047 PVDTND
+2047 PVGNNNS
-2053 YFAVATANGCES
+2053 YWATITTNGCES
-2065 TRKKITVTVVPK
+2065 DRKEVIVKVEAK
-2077 PSAPVVQNKTE
+2077 PNAPTVQNKTE
-2088 CPAAGTFDMAN
+2088 CPATGTYDMKN
-2099 LVTVLPGHT
+2099 LVTSSSSNT
-2108 LKWYNAATGNA
+2108 LKWYAAATGNA
-2119 TTVSTVDRNKTAK
+2119 TTTSTVDRHKTAK
-2132 TTYEKWVALATSQGC
+2132 TTYEKWVAQVTPQGC
-2147 ESDRVKVTYTVDI
+2147 ESDRVKVTYIVDV
-2160 TTQPTITAPAANL
+2160 TTQPTITAPAASL
-2173 SINCADSATAIDAAV
+2173 SINCADPAATTDAAV

-2203 ATVTNNYAT
+2203 NTVTNNYAT
-2212 VKPTNLCSVNEFEV
+2212 VKPADLCSVGEIEV
-2226 TFTVRDAFGNQ
+2226 TFTVTDAFGTQ
-2237 KTKKKK
+2237 KTVKKK
-2243 ITIDRL
+2243 ITVDRL
-2249 IANDDTESVAR
+2249 IANNDTESVAR

-2310 IAPGTYNVTYKLC
+2310 VAPGTYNVTYKIC
-2323 DKNNTSRCGATATV
+2323 DKNNPSRCGATATV

-2367 ADHTDFNVLS
+2367 ADNTDFNVLS

-2392 ILPTNQTGVTI
+2392 ILPTNQPGVTI

-2429 KNTTNTSATAK
+2429 KNTTNTSATAN

-2482 GNKPNASQVSISVTQ
+2482 GSKPNASQVSISVTQ
-2497 EATPPQS
+2497 GANPPVA

-2527 NYTIKYQVCDKAE
+2527 NYTIKYKVCDKAT

-2719 KNNPSDIVPY
+2719 KDAPSDIVPY

-2745 GTHQITYQVCDKL
+2745 GNHQITYQVCDKL
-2758 PAGQSAAQTCKTA
+2758 PAGQEAAKTCKTA
-2771 TITIPVTANTAT
+2771 TITIPVAANSAT
-2783 SANDDYASN
+2783 SADDDYASN

-2814 SNDALGGNTTINTNL
+2814 SNDALGSNTTITTNL

-2874 PSSTESTVKVVVKNK
+2874 PSSAESTVKVVVKNK
-2889 VVVNQATIPS
+2889 LTLGSGNVPS
-2899 SVTPATDG
+2899 SVKPATG
-2907 TDKEIGDVLDQ
+2907 NTPTEIGDVLNG
-2918 TEINGSKPSAAQ
+2918 TKINGTPTTVGTGPNQ
-2930 VTITETSPAP
+2930 VTITVVTPATP
-2940 KNDPSDKV
+2940 QGSNPVPTLDPA
-2948 PYIDTTTGKV
+2948 TGKV

-2964 KPGNYPITYQICDK
+2964 PAGSYTIKYKICDNATPASAKSCEEKTLDINVVGNNLTPIADDFSTFKVEKPAANTFVNDGTNDVNVLTNDKLGDRTGLDTNVVTINQTYTSDTSVNIDLATGKVKVGPGATAGEHTIRYALKEKGQSTESAQVTVKVTVTNKVEVNPATIPASVTPSTDTTTPKEIGNVLNQTTINGNTPTPAQVTITETVPAPKGNPSDKVPYIDPTTGKVVVPAGVKPGSYPITYKVCDK
-2978 AIPAS
+2978 ALGA

-2988 TATITVKVAGNH
+2988 TATITVNVAGNTITP
-3000 LDPKNDDFSQ
+3000 DDDDFS
-3010 KKVER
+3010 
-3015 STSDAYVKDGAN
+3015 AYKLEHPTVDTFVTDGTN
-3027 DLNVLSNDKLGNR
+3027 PVNILTNDKLGAR
-3040 EGLDTNVVTI
+3040 TGLTTNLVTI
-3050 EQTYTSN
+3050 TPT
-3057 NGVTVEVAT
+3057 VTNPNVSIDT
-3066 GKVKVAANTPAGE
+3066 DSGKVKVKANAPAGV

-3095 NEVSV
+3095 
-3100 KVTVTNKLEVSTR
+3100 
-3113 TIPNAKPSTNSTTP
+3113 
-3127 VSVGNILD
+3127 
-3135 QTKINGQL
+3135 
-3143 NPDPSEVEITA
+3143 
-3154 TPDQPGSPKKP
+3154 
-3165 YIDTTTGKVMIPAGV
+3165 
-3180 APGDHTISY
+3180 
-3189 KVCDKALG
+3189 
-3197 AAKRCEE
+3197 
-3204 ATVTVK
+3204 
-3210 VVSNT
+3210 
-3215 ATSEDDD
+3215 
-3222 FTADTYKVEHPTV
+3222 
-3235 DTFVSDGSDPVNVL
+3235 
-3249 SNDKLGSDTTISTD
+3249 
-3263 EVTITQTA
+3263 
-3271 TSNSNVNIDTAT
+3271 
-3283 GKIKVKANT
+3283 
-3292 PAGVYTVK
+3292 
-3300 YKFTEKGQPASAASA
+3300 A
-3315 EKTAT
+3315 EKTVT
-3320 VVVTNKLTSSNGNYG
+3320 VVVTNKLVTNNGNYG
-3335 GAPSTNSTPANG
+3335 GAPSTTSTPADG
-3347 GDVLNNVR
+3347 GNVLDNVR
-3355 INGVKPTP
+3355 INGATTNPAP
-3363 SQVTITEDNGAGS
+3363 NDVTITVDQTAGS
-3376 GIVPFL
+3376 GIVPYL
-3382 VTSGADA
+3382 ETSGADK
-3389 GKIKI
+3389 GKIKL
-3394 PQGTPPGNYTITYTV
+3394 PQGTPSGTYTIKYTV
-3409 CDTASGAA
+3409 CDNAPAAA
-3417 KSCKTATAN
+3417 KSCKQATAT
-3426 IRVSANAIIATNDE
+3426 VVVDANAIIATNDTN
-3440 DNKEVEFATSVQNVK
+3440 NKDVEFNANTAQNVK
-3455 KSDNTTLN
+3455 AASNNDLN
-3463 VLDNDT
+3463 VLDNDKLGAT
-3469 LAGLTATDTTVTIE
+3469 TGLNNTQVTIQ
-3483 TTVPETGITIKTNGE
+3483 TTQPEANITIQPDGK
-3498 VEVAANKPAGVYEL
+3498 VQVAAGKAAGVYEL
-3512 KYVIKETADINNV
+3512 KYKIKDNANPTNI
-3525 SDEATV
+3525 SGEATV
-3531 KVVVKNKVTFDSIP
+3531 KVVVKNKLTFDP
-3545 STPVNP
+3545 FLATPVKP
-3551 STDKNTPAT
+3551 STDNNTPADR
-3560 PIDVIANTKINGS
+3560 IDVLDKTKLNGNTPAI
-3573 TPSAND
+3573 ND
-3579 VTIEVTDPADPQSPG
+3579 VTIQVTDPADPQSPD
-3594 DVVPT
+3594 DVVPE
-3599 LNTTTGKVEI
+3599 LDTTTGKIKV
-3609 PAGVKPGDY
+3609 PAGVKPG
-3618 NITYRVCDKAQPAE
+3618 TYTIEYKVCDKVSGD
-3632 AKTCQE
+3632 AKTCKT
-3638 NTITIK
+3638 NSVTFT
-3644 VRGNTI
+3644 VAGNDI
-3650 TGADDDFSAHKV
+3650 LAVADDFTAHKV

-3681 TNDVL
+3681 TYDKL
-3686 GSRTGLT
+3686 GTRTGLT
-3693 TDLVTI
+3693 TELVTI
-3699 NQTATTDPKVSIDTA
+3699 NQTHTSEPKVTIEPD
-3714 TGKVKVAADAPAGTH
+3714 GRVKVAADAPAGTH
-3729 TIKYTITEKG
+3729 TIKYRITEKG
-3739 QTTPSAE
+3739 QTTASNE
-3746 KTVTVVVTNK
+3746 VEVKVVVTNK
-3756 IVLTPTDV
+3756 IELDHTAVI
-3764 VSNPVTPSTD
+3764 SNPVTPSTD
-3774 RNTPKEIGDVLDGTK
+3774 STMPKKIGDVLDGIK
-3789 LNGTKPGIG
+3789 LNGAKPTIG
-3798 TGANQVTISVVTPA
+3798 TGPNQVTITVTDPA
-3812 QPQSPGDAVPE
+3812 DPQVAGDPVPE
-3823 LDTTTGKVKIP
+3823 IDTTTGEVKIP

-3847 VCDNATPQTCETST
+3847 VCDNANPQTCETST

-3907 GDDDTI
+3907 GDDDSI

-4096 DNKVVTFSTAAQTV
+4096 DNKVVEFSTAAQTV

-4126 GATTGLNNTLV
+4126 GATTGLNNTIV

-4167 ELKYKIK
+4167 ELKYKIR

-4209 TDGTTPNAV
+4209 TDGRTPNTV

-4240 VVTPATPQSPGD
+4240 VVTPATPQSLGD
-4252 SVPTIDTTTGKVVV
+4252 IVPTIDTTTGKVVV

-4324 DAFVKN
+4324 DAFVKD

-4339 NDELGTRTGIDTQV
+4339 NDELGTRKGIDTQV
-4353 VTITQTATTDPKVT
+4353 VTITQTTTPDPKVT

-4379 NAPAGVHVLK
+4379 NAPAGEHVLK

-4613 APALVTVVIRNKV
+4613 APALVTVVIKNKV

-4703 IGVKVCDKVTP
+4703 IGVKVCDKDTP

-4770 QAIGRARAHTRGLPE
+4770 QAIGRARAYTPGLPE
-4785 PASDRIIIA
+4785 PASDRIIVA

-4822 NLISNARV
+4822 NLISNTKV
-4830 IIHVAKNVAAEDEIE
+4830 IIHVTKNVAAEDEIE

-4853 ADTTST
+4853 ADNTST

-4904 KIIVKPGAPIGEYE
+4904 KIIVKPGAPIGEHE
-4918 VEYRICLNGTSNCQ
+4918 VEYRICLNGTLTCK

-4970 NDTLDGQPIA
+4970 NDTLDGQPIV

-5021 VISNTYGVRKTG
+5021 IISNTYGVRKTG

-5122 EYTDGKNQTQQK
+5122 EYIDGKNQTQQK
-5134 TGWLYIK
+5134 AGWLYIK